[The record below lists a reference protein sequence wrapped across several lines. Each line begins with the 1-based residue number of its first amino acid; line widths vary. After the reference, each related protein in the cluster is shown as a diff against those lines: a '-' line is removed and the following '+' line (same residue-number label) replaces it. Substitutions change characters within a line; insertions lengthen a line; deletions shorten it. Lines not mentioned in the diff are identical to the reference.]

1 MKPVSCMQKYI
12 IEQEFT
18 KYRYKVLLFNLN
30 ITHVQMKLLF
40 FLLKTTQVNR
50 VLLIT
55 MRNCGVT
62 VVRSH

>member
-40 FLLKTTQVNR
+40 FFAENYASK
-50 VLLIT
+50 
-55 MRNCGVT
+55 
-62 VVRSH
+62 

>member
-1 MKPVSCMQKYI
+1 MQKYI

-30 ITHVQMKLLF
+30 ITQVQMKLLF

-62 VVRSH
+62 ALRSH